1 MPIPDDPAT
10 ADLAAQLEADG
21 VALGPGVGRTVADP
35 AFQAGLR
42 SDLEAA
48 LKDVGAPAGGGSAGQ
63 TDSTGAVDPEETAGI
78 VVLEDTPDHVPAL
91 RDLAQDLQS
100 ETGLDTVIVR
110 SPGVAIA
117 TSDELSRAQIERGQ
131 RAMVAEPD
139 YAQGVRDFFGE
150 AEGFSVPW
158 GLVAACFVVAIAGV
172 VVAVVAAVMARDGAE
187 GLSGG
192 EQAPR
197 PDKPARLAHHRQQ

>member
-1 MPIPDDPAT
+1 MPIPGDPAT

-48 LKDVGAPAGGGSAGQ
+48 LRDVGASAGGGSAGQ
-63 TDSTGAVDPEETAGI
+63 TDSAGASGPEGTAGI

-100 ETGLDTVIVR
+100 KTGLDTVIVR

-158 GLVAACFVVAIAGV
+158 GLVAACFLVAVAGV
-172 VVAVVAAVMARDGAE
+172 VVAVVAAVMAPKDSAAVSRP
-187 GLSGG
+187 
-192 EQAPR
+192 PR
-197 PDKPARLAHHRQQ
+197 PGKPTRLARNRQR